1 MYQQEEPF
9 FPVIN
14 LTKQEQKTNNT
25 NLTSPRGNIS
35 SFHE

>member
-9 FPVIN
+9 LSVIN
-14 LTKQEQKTNNT
+14 LTKQEQKTNNI
-25 NLTSPRGNIS
+25 NLTSPRENIS